1 MGIFVDGLSIVVG
14 GLIGCLCKKHI
25 PMRYFS
31 ILEYC
36 VMLLA
41 LTGMVENIFGV
52 TDGEIKSQQIVVIVL
67 CLYVGNLIGEKLNID
82 EKVSKA
88 NLRFSSNSNEEYINA
103 LIFGCIFFGVG
114 GLQLT
119 GPILLAVNS
128 DNSQLLAKSAVDFPL
143 AVSLGAVYGFGIS
156 LSALPVMLLQ
166 GIIFILTFLMRDF
179 IDNNLIRQICVIG
192 YAILFFSGLNIC
204 NKRCKVKTV
213 NLLPSLGL
221 VILCNLIL
229 RTVR

>member
-1 MGIFVDGLSIVVG
+1 MGIFVDGLSIIVG
-14 GLIGCLCKKHI
+14 GLFGCLCKKHI

-36 VMLLA
+36 VMFLA
-41 LTGMVENIFGV
+41 LTGIVENIFCINNGKI
-52 TDGEIKSQQIVVIVL
+52 ENQHIVL
-67 CLYVGNLIGEKLNID
+67 IVMCLYVGNIIGEKWKID
-82 EKVSKA
+82 EKVSRA
-88 NLRFSSNSNEEYINA
+88 NLRLSSNSNEEYITA
-103 LIFGCIFFGVG
+103 IIFGCIFFGVG

-119 GPILLAVNS
+119 GPILLAVNADS
-128 DNSQLLAKSAVDFPL
+128 SQLLAKSAVDFPL

-166 GIIFILTFLMRDF
+166 GVIFVLAVIMRDF
-179 IDNNLIRQICVIG
+179 IDNSLMRQICVIG

-229 RTVR
+229 RIVG